1 MERTLGCGHLT
12 TEHEGQTVAL
22 AGWMQRRRDHGGL
35 IFVDLRDRTGIVQ
48 LVFHPEKA
56 DIFAIAEGLSREDVL
71 WIKGDV
77 VHRGEDN
84 INENL
89 PTGHVEIQ
97 VNTIDVLNN
106 AETPPFLVEDD
117 SNADEAVRLEY
128 RYVDLRR
135 PTMQKGLKLRHKVF
149 LDIRN
154 FFDENGYWEIETPTF
169 TKSTPEGARDYLVP
183 SRTFPGSFFALPQS
197 PQLFKQILMCSG
209 VEKYFQIARCYRD
222 EDLRADRQ
230 PEFTQLDLEISFLD
244 DPDPMWTMLEEMM
257 QQLFKKHLDVDIETP
272 FARLPHSESMDRFG
286 SDKPD
291 MRFGMELQ
299 TLTDVVANSEFRV
312 FSGTAKDGGVIK
324 GIHAPGCATYNRNTL
339 DGLEA
344 LAKERGA
351 GGLMWIKLTEEGPQS
366 PVAKFVEEDILNKI
380 IETLGGKQGD
390 LLLLCAGATSIV
402 NDALGTLRLE
412 VAKREDMIG
421 DGWKF
426 AWVYDFP
433 MFVKDE
439 DTGRLVSEH
448 HPFTSP
454 KAEDIHLLETDP
466 LKARAN
472 GYDLALNGTELG
484 SGSIRIHRPE
494 IQSKIFELL
503 GITDEEADVKFGFF
517 LKALKYGAP
526 PHGGIALGLDR
537 LIMLMAGHTSLRDV
551 IAFPKTNT
559 AFCPLTEAP
568 IPATKQQL
576 ADLYLNP
583 MEIPSVTGD

>member
-1 MERTLGCGHLT
+1 MERTLGCGLLT
-12 TEHEGQTVAL
+12 TGHEGQTVAL

-48 LVFHPEKA
+48 LVFHPEQA
-56 DIFAIAEGLSREDVL
+56 DNFAIAEGLSREDVL
-71 WIKGDV
+71 WVKGNV

-89 PTGHVEIQ
+89 PTGHVEVQ
-97 VNTIDVLNN
+97 VDTIDVLNN

-135 PTMQKGLKLRHKVF
+135 PRMQHGLKLRHKVF

-154 FFDENGYWEIETPTF
+154 FFDENGFWEIETPTF

-183 SRTFPGSFFALPQS
+183 SRTFPGTFFALPQS

-230 PEFTQLDLEISFLD
+230 PEFTQLDLEISFMT
-244 DPDPMWTMLEEMM
+244 DPEPMWTMLEAMLKS
-257 QQLFKKHLDVDIETP
+257 LFKKHLDVGIDTP
-272 FARLPHSESMDRFG
+272 FVRLPYAESMDRFG

-324 GIHAPGCATYNRNTL
+324 GIHAPGCGTYNRNTL
-339 DGLEA
+339 DGLED

-351 GGLMWIKLTEEGPQS
+351 GGLMWIRLTEEGPQS
-366 PVAKFVEEDILNKI
+366 PVAKFIEEDILNQI

-390 LLLLCAGATSIV
+390 LLLLCAGPASIV
-402 NDALGTLRLE
+402 NEALGTLRLE
-412 VAKREDMIG
+412 VAKRESVIEP
-421 DGWKF
+421 GWKF

-433 MFVKDE
+433 MFQVDE
-439 DTGRLVSEH
+439 DTGRMVSEH

-454 KAEDIHLLETDP
+454 KAGDIHLLETEP

-472 GYDLALNGTELG
+472 GYDLALNGNELG

-494 IQSKIFELL
+494 VQAKIFELL
-503 GITDEEADVKFGFF
+503 GITDEEADIKFGFF

-568 IPATKQQL
+568 IPATPQQL

-583 MEIPSVTGD
+583 MEIPSAASG

>member
-1 MERTLGCGHLT
+1 MERTLGCGLLT

-48 LVFHPEKA
+48 LVFHPEQA
-56 DIFAIAEGLSREDVL
+56 DNFAVAEGLSREDVL
-71 WIKGDV
+71 WVKGNV

-89 PTGHVEIQ
+89 PTGRVEIQ
-97 VNTIDVLNN
+97 VNAIDVLNN
-106 AETPPFLVEDD
+106 AETPPFLVADD

-135 PTMQKGLKLRHKVF
+135 PRMQYGLKLRHKVF

-154 FFDENGYWEIETPTF
+154 FFDENGFWEIETPTF

-183 SRTFPGSFFALPQS
+183 SRTFPGTFFALPQS

-230 PEFTQLDLEISFLD
+230 PEFTQLDLEISFMT
-244 DPDPMWTMLEEMM
+244 DPEPMWTMLEDMM
-257 QQLFKKHLDVDIETP
+257 KILFKKHLDVDIETP
-272 FARLPHSESMDRFG
+272 FVRLPYAESMNRFG

-299 TLTDVVANSEFRV
+299 PLTDVVASSEFRV

-324 GIHAPGCATYNRNTL
+324 GIHAPGCGTYNRNTL

-366 PVAKFVEEDILNKI
+366 PVAKFIEEDILNQI

-390 LLLLCAGATSIV
+390 LLLLCAGPAAIV

-412 VAKREDMIG
+412 VAKRESMIEP
-421 DGWKF
+421 GWKF

-433 MFVKDE
+433 MFQMDE
-439 DTGRLVSEH
+439 DTGRMVSEH

-454 KAEDIHLLETDP
+454 KAEDIHLLESEP

-472 GYDLALNGTELG
+472 GYDLALNGNELG

-494 IQSKIFELL
+494 VQAKIFELL

-568 IPATKQQL
+568 IPATPQQL
-576 ADLYLNP
+576 ADLFLNP
-583 MEIPSVTGD
+583 MEIPSAAGG

>member
-48 LVFHPEKA
+48 LVFHPEQA
-56 DIFAIAEGLSREDVL
+56 DNFSVAEGLSREDVL
-71 WIKGDV
+71 WIKGNV

-97 VNTIDVLNN
+97 VENIDVLNN

-135 PTMQKGLKLRHKVF
+135 PTMQQGLKLRHKVF

-154 FFDENGYWEIETPTF
+154 FFDENGFWEIETPTF

-230 PEFTQLDLEISFLD
+230 PEFTQLDLEISFMT
-244 DPDPMWTMLEEMM
+244 DPDPMWTMLEGMM
-257 QQLFKKHLDVDIETP
+257 KALFKKHLDVDIETP
-272 FARLPHSESMDRFG
+272 FARLPYSESMDRFG

-299 TLTDVVANSEFRV
+299 PLTDVVSSSEFRV

-339 DGLEA
+339 DGLEDM
-344 LAKERGA
+344 AKERGA

-366 PVAKFVEEDILNKI
+366 PVAKFIEEDILNKI

-412 VAKREDMIG
+412 VAKRENLID

-433 MFVKDE
+433 MFQKDE

-454 KAEDIHLLETDP
+454 KAEDIHLLESDP

-472 GYDLALNGTELG
+472 GYDLALNGNELG

-494 IQSKIFELL
+494 TQAKIFELL

-568 IPATKQQL
+568 IPATEQQL

-583 MEIPSVTGD
+583 MEIPSVIGD